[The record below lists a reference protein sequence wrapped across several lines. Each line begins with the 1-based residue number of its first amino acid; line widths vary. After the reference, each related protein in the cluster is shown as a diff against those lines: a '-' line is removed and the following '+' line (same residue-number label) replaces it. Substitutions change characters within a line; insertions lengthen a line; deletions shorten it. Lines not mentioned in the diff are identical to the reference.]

1 MFQCIDKVL
10 LPKDYLRFLMSGD
23 FATDM
28 SDAAG
33 TMWLNI
39 AQRDWSDEMLAAC
52 GLGRQHMPTL
62 FEGNQITGH
71 VSADIAKRWGINRI
85 PIVAGG
91 GDNAAGAVGGWAV
104 SGRTGDVVTGNIR
117 RLFCSQRGFSQ

>member
-52 GLGRQHMPTL
+52 GLGRQHMPT
-62 FEGNQITGH
+62 F
-71 VSADIAKRWGINRI
+71 V
-85 PIVAGG
+85 
-91 GDNAAGAVGGWAV
+91 
-104 SGRTGDVVTGNIR
+104 
-117 RLFCSQRGFSQ
+117 